1 MELESGHRSHHKA
14 CVMLPVSYTQLLDC
28 MYCMQTL
35 DILRFRERL
44 EMESERTQR
53 MSSAELVALCKER

>member
-1 MELESGHRSHHKA
+1 
-14 CVMLPVSYTQLLDC
+14 
-28 MYCMQTL
+28 MQTL

-53 MSSAELVALCKER
+53 MSSADLIALCKERWISLQNLQAFV

>member
-1 MELESGHRSHHKA
+1 ML
-14 CVMLPVSYTQLLDC
+14 LPVLCIQKKDC
-28 MYCMQTL
+28 VHCMQTL

-53 MSSAELVALCKER
+53 MSSGELIALCKER